1 MYPHKTRQMIN
12 SNTNSGEDVFLQIKG
27 PKRVEV
33 KLKGSRFIASA
44 GKVTTE
50 EEVAVFLEQVAKEY
64 PDATHH
70 CFAWRVG
77 SGKKGRYRY
86 SDNGEPSGTAG
97 LPIFR
102 VIEGRKFSNIIIIVT
117 RYFGGI
123 KLGTGGLIRAYS
135 KSATDVLKECVLEKS
150 YPMETAT
157 IKTSIEFVSL
167 VQHIIS
173 SFKATLVDSVYGEQP
188 TFTIEIRAS
197 KFKEFKTK
205 LRDATNG
212 QVEIIK

>member
-1 MYPHKTRQMIN
+1 MIN
-12 SNTNSGEDVFLQIKG
+12 GNTNTTEDVFLQIKG

-33 KLKGSRFIASA
+33 KIKASRFIASA

-50 EEVAVFLEQVAKEY
+50 EEVAAFLEAVAKEY
-64 PDATHH
+64 SDARHH
-70 CFAWRVG
+70 CFAWRIG
-77 SGKKGRYRY
+77 TGRNSKYRY

-102 VIEGRKFSNIIIIVT
+102 VIEGRKFSNIIIVVT

-135 KSATDVLKECVLEKS
+135 KSTMDVLKECEVEKS
-150 YPMETAT
+150 YPIETAKF
-157 IKTSIEFVSL
+157 KTSFEFVSL
-167 VQHIIS
+167 VHVIIS
-173 SFKATLVDSVYGEQP
+173 SFKANLVDSAYGEQP
-188 TFTIEIRAS
+188 TFTIQIRAS

-205 LRDATNG
+205 LKDATNG
-212 QVEIIK
+212 QVEFIGL